1 MSIINL
7 HHNLQSD
14 KHFPHK
20 EFISFLL
27 QAMPEFKALLEKKRK
42 TANCIVIL
50 FFKFD
55 KFIYVGGHKLWD
67 QRETKVL

>member
-7 HHNLQSD
+7 PHNLQSD

-27 QAMPEFKALLEKKRK
+27 QAMPEIKALLEKKRK
-42 TANCIVIL
+42 TAN
-50 FFKFD
+50 
-55 KFIYVGGHKLWD
+55 
-67 QRETKVL
+67 